1 MNNAMFPLLTADQ
14 IEVKVKQAT
23 KNGALLLLYKTARTD
38 YDMLDATV
46 GALNW
51 QAEYTE
57 IKGNLYCTISIYDE
71 AKGVWVRKSN
81 CGIESRDDG
90 EGNEAKGEASDAM
103 KRAGVTWGIG
113 RELYTSPLIIANVE
127 TEPDMGNKFRLKDR
141 YERFDVAAIA
151 YDEQRR
157 IKALRITGKG
167 GRVVYTYGSTT
178 GGSKPAS
185 TPASAPHDD
194 TPPPPEPPP
203 EDDVRPPW
211 EPQSGA
217 GTAQANTEPK
227 TKSGMATPFQLTEI
241 KRLCTPQEYAALE
254 VKHGAGLPNL
264 TFAVA
269 LKYIGEIKLR
279 KASQDNLHNE
289 AKMEM
294 IDARRDY

>member
-57 IKGNLYCTISIYDE
+57 IKGNLYCAISIYDE
-71 AKGVWVRKSN
+71 AKGAWVRKSN

-167 GRVVYTYGSTT
+167 GRTVYSYGSM
-178 GGSKPAS
+178 SAPAAQKPA
-185 TPASAPHDD
+185 TAPATARHDD
-194 TPPPPEPPP
+194 MPPPPEPPP
-203 EDDVRPPW
+203 EDDGALPF
-211 EPQSGA
+211 A
-217 GTAQANTEPK
+217 GTTGTGGSTTAAGSATAFQK
-227 TKSGMATPFQLTEI
+227 TKLKEI
-241 KRLCTPQEYAALE
+241 CSPDEYAAL
-254 VKHGAGLPNL
+254 VAKHGADLERL

-269 LKYIGEIKLR
+269 VKYIGDIKIR
-279 KASQDNLHNE
+279 KGL
-289 AKMEM
+289 K
-294 IDARRDY
+294 

>member
-1 MNNAMFPLLTADQ
+1 MNNTAMFPLLTADQ
-14 IEVKVKQAT
+14 IEVKVKQVT
-23 KNGALLLLYKTARTD
+23 KAGALLLLYKTARTD

-51 QAEYTE
+51 QAEYQE

-71 AKGVWVRKSN
+71 AKGAWVRKSN

-113 RELYTSPLIIANVE
+113 RELYTSPFMFANIE
-127 TEPDMGNKFRLKDR
+127 TEPDIGGKFKLKDK
-141 YERFDVAAIA
+141 YEKFDVAAID

-167 GRVVYTYGSTT
+167 GRTVYSYGSINAPAAQ
-178 GGSKPAS
+178 KPA
-185 TPASAPHDD
+185 TAPATARHDD
-194 TPPPPEPPP
+194 APPPPE
-203 EDDVRPPW
+203 EDGVIPFAGTN
-211 EPQSGA
+211 GA
-217 GTAQANTEPK
+217 GTSTTKAGSATSFQKTELK
-227 TKSGMATPFQLTEI
+227 KLCSGD
-241 KRLCTPQEYAALE
+241 EYAALMA
-254 VKHGAGLPNL
+254 KHGEELERL

-269 LKYIGEIKLR
+269 LKYIGAIKLR
-279 KASQDNLHNE
+279 KASQGNLHHE